1 MALLTP
7 YRTLSVDRRV
17 ALVLHDL
24 THNRAS
30 RPEYIRRLVARG
42 GGFRSETFRKWPL
55 EQLAREVVR
64 RQLESFPEELGL
76 LQLLYVELEP
86 QYQIAFLDAAGVTH
100 EQGMIPEDLAIPYA
114 DADGVRR
121 GIAAVRG
128 AFGAEGEH
136 YLQTVA
142 LYNGDAWPELATLLS
157 ENV

>member
-7 YRTLSVDRRV
+7 YRTLPAERRV

-24 THNRAS
+24 KHNRGS

-42 GGFRSETFRKWPL
+42 GGFRAETFKKWPV

-64 RQLESFPEELGL
+64 RQLESFPEELTL

-100 EQGMIPEDLAIPYA
+100 ENGLIADDLPVPYT

-121 GIAAVRG
+121 GIAAVRS

-142 LYNGDAWPELATLLS
+142 LYNGDAWPDMGTLLTADA
-157 ENV
+157 